1 MKPLQILTLCL
12 VAIAAALLLNK
23 LFWRLVDF
31 VQQKLNERAIR
42 RILDRDDEPPLAI

>member
-23 LFWRLVDF
+23 LFWMLVDF
-31 VQQKLNERAIR
+31 VRQKLNERAIR
-42 RILDRDDEPPLAI
+42 RILDHYD

>member
-23 LFWRLVDF
+23 LLWMLIDF

-42 RILDRDDEPPLAI
+42 RIIDHYD